1 MKDKVLILEDDTT
14 TCLYYVPLSQ
24 IAYMTTDDEVMKGR
38 VILKNPQA
46 VQTDSGI
53 EQDVIQISGIDL
65 DMTLKD
71 WMDYIKGE

>member
-24 IAYMTTDDEVMKGR
+24 IAYMTTDDEVMRGR